1 MKDHLQNGSLM
12 MGHKSTIC
20 IYLNLFKD
28 ESDFFFFF
36 LGATLMAAFDLLV
49 ALATGCLPNL
59 KLIAEM
65 LTEMF
70 YSDKD
75 DAILDWEYLPPVG
88 PRPHNGFVGQ
98 FTFTNHRWRC
108 CLFHIF

>member
-1 MKDHLQNGSLM
+1 MNSFLKNDTQNIIKNFISYF
-12 MGHKSTIC
+12 
-20 IYLNLFKD
+20 YLIFINL
-28 ESDFFFFF
+28 F
-36 LGATLMAAFDLLV
+36 LGATLMAAFDLMV

-88 PRPHNGFVGQ
+88 PRPHNGFVGK
-98 FTFTNHRWRC
+98 FAFTNHRWRC
-108 CLFHIF
+108 YPIQIF

>member
-1 MKDHLQNGSLM
+1 
-12 MGHKSTIC
+12 
-20 IYLNLFKD
+20 
-28 ESDFFFFF
+28 
-36 LGATLMAAFDLLV
+36 MAAFDLLV

-88 PRPHNGFVGQ
+88 PRPHNGFVGK
-98 FTFTNHRWRC
+98 FAFTNHRWRFY
-108 CLFHIF
+108 LIQIFWHLYFAYFLKWWDYFFFQKFL

>member
-1 MKDHLQNGSLM
+1 
-12 MGHKSTIC
+12 
-20 IYLNLFKD
+20 
-28 ESDFFFFF
+28 
-36 LGATLMAAFDLLV
+36 MAAFDLMV

-88 PRPHNGFVGQ
+88 PRPHNGFVGK
-98 FTFTNHRWRC
+98 FVFTNHRWRC
-108 CLFHIF
+108 CLIQIF